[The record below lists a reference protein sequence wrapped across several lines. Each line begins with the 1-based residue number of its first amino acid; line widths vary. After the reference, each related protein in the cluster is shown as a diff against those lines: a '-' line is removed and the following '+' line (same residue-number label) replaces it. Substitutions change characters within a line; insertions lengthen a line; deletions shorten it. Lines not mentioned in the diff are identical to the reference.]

1 MKKTPR
7 IKSLQL
13 LQTATLFFPP
23 WNQKESTKRKNLNAL
38 TRRLRNFWNSIL
50 MMFEKWHNLVN
61 NVNFKKIPILI
72 LFYEWLGVDLSI
84 PEISID
90 EWTYDNLKRYPK
102 KLLQYWANK
111 NKLFQANQKPNKE
124 SLINALFVLGWWKL
138 IDWTEENNE
147 QSYGFWSPAWGQIP
161 MGRKVFR
168 ILGMV
173 RSDQ

>member
-1 MKKTPR
+1 
-7 IKSLQL
+7 
-13 LQTATLFFPP
+13 
-23 WNQKESTKRKNLNAL
+23 
-38 TRRLRNFWNSIL
+38 

-124 SLINALFVLGWWKL
+124 SLINALFVLG
-138 IDWTEENNE
+138 
-147 QSYGFWSPAWGQIP
+147 
-161 MGRKVFR
+161 
-168 ILGMV
+168 
-173 RSDQ
+173 